1 MRQLL
6 DPEPGETLSPGE
18 LRGFG
23 VVPWGWRDMGL
34 IGAVAIIGQAL
45 LVPVGITGFTRPITG
60 YVSDASLTFFT
71 QVLLLYGLVFATI
84 WAVGIRRHGADLSTL
99 GFRPVDIRSLG
110 ALLGL
115 VAAVVLGANIVV
127 RAFVHLPRTQDLF
140 VFGHNPRQVLLIVAL
155 VLVAA
160 PLSEEVLF
168 RGFLLQGLARRW
180 GFWPAAVVSSAVFAL
195 AHLWPYLYVPIFIM
209 GLAFAWLFWRTG
221 SLWASIAAHATM
233 NATSLVVTGLFYR
246 N

>member
-1 MRQLL
+1 
-6 DPEPGETLSPGE
+6 
-18 LRGFG
+18 
-23 VVPWGWRDMGL
+23 MGL
-34 IGAVAIIGQAL
+34 IGALAFIGQAL
-45 LVPVGITGFTRPITG
+45 LIPMGVTGFTLFAG
-60 YVSDASLTFFT
+60 YASDASLTFFR
-71 QVLLLYGLVFATI
+71 QVFLLYSLLFASI
-84 WAVGIRRHGADLSTL
+84 WALGIRRHRADWSAL
-99 GFRPVDIRSLG
+99 GFRPLDIRSLG

-127 RAFVHLPRTQDLF
+127 RSFVHLPRTQDLF
-140 VFGHNPRQVLLIVAL
+140 VFGHQPRQVLLMVAL

-160 PLSEEVLF
+160 PLGEEVLF

-180 GFWPAAVVSSAVFAL
+180 GFWPAAVVTSAVFTL
-195 AHLWPYLYVPIFIM
+195 AHVWPHLYVPIFIM

-246 N
+246 S

>member
-1 MRQLL
+1 
-6 DPEPGETLSPGE
+6 
-18 LRGFG
+18 
-23 VVPWGWRDMGL
+23 
-34 IGAVAIIGQAL
+34 VAIIGQAL
-45 LVPVGITGFTRPITG
+45 LVPVGITGFTRPLTG
-60 YVSDASLTFFT
+60 YVSDASLAFFT

-115 VAAVVLGANIVV
+115 VAVVVLGANIVV

>member
-1 MRQLL
+1 VRQLL